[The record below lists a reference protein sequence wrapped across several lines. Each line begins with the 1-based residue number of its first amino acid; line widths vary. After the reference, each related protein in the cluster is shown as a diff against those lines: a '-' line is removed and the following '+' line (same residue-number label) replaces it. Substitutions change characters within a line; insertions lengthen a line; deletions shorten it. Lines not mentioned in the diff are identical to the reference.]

1 MKTAA
6 VILAAAL
13 AAAPALAET
22 VRVTVTEADCANV
35 TAHTPDAS
43 VAYQPGVTADG
54 RQVAPADL
62 AGSSFTVAPPEKIVI
77 DIQIDLQKRLG
88 IPANAGQ
95 YSTEG
100 SLGKVTIEN
109 GRATYNGQ
117 ELATGAQNAIAEA
130 CRELRRKR

>member
-43 VAYQPGVTADG
+43 VAYRPGVTADG

-62 AGSSFTVAPPEKIVI
+62 SGSSFTVAPPEKIVI

>member
-1 MKTAA
+1 MKALPF
-6 VILAAAL
+6 VLAAAL
-13 AAAPALAET
+13 IAGPAFAET
-22 VRVTVTEADCANV
+22 GKVTVTEADCANV

-54 RQVAPADL
+54 QKVAPADL
-62 AGSSFTVAPPEKIVI
+62 AGSSFTVTPPEKITI
-77 DIQIDLQKRLG
+77 DIQLDLQKRLG

-109 GRATYNGQ
+109 GRAYYNGQ
-117 ELATGAQNAIAEA
+117 ELATGAQNAVAAA
-130 CRELRRKR
+130 CRNLKRKR

>member
-1 MKTAA
+1 MRPAVLALFAA
-6 VILAAAL
+6 F
-13 AAAPALAET
+13 AAAPVSAET
-22 VRVTVTEADCANV
+22 VRVTVTEADCANFV
-35 TAHTPDAS
+35 AHVPDAS
-43 VAYQPGVTADG
+43 VAYKPGVTADG

-62 AGSSFTVAPPEKIVI
+62 AGSSFTVTPPEKIVI

-88 IPANAGQ
+88 IPSNAGQ

-109 GRATYNGQ
+109 GKATYNGQ